1 MTIGDVL
8 AVAAGLILTGTAWAA
23 TLLLFAL
30 AFPGR
35 AAAAQAN
42 LTGSPKRCLAAGL
55 GTVAAAGLLAAICAG
70 AAAGPIK
77 LIVGVLGAGIGLA
90 SALGSA
96 GAVRLLGNRI
106 TEMGAPM
113 TPFASLTRASAL
125 YVLAGFLPIIGWFV
139 LLPAAL
145 FLSVGSAV
153 LTFFSA
159 RVPLQVRQVEAEA
172 AL

>member
-1 MTIGDVL
+1 
-8 AVAAGLILTGTAWAA
+8 
-23 TLLLFAL
+23 
-30 AFPGR
+30 
-35 AAAAQAN
+35 
-42 LTGSPKRCLAAGL
+42 
-55 GTVAAAGLLAAICAG
+55 
-70 AAAGPIK
+70 
-77 LIVGVLGAGIGLA
+77 
-90 SALGSA
+90 
-96 GAVRLLGNRI
+96 
-106 TEMGAPM
+106 M